1 MALPVIG
8 QSAPS
13 SAALSQSALPK
24 PSWLKVPLPQGA
36 HYLTLKARL
45 RELGLH
51 TVCEEARCP
60 NIGECWSGG
69 TATLMLLGDTC
80 TRGCR
85 FCAVKSG
92 NPHGLIDA
100 KEPQNSADVSAAMN
114 LKYVV
119 LTAVDRDDLPDGG
132 ALHFADTV
140 RAIKARVPG
149 ILVETLTGDFQ
160 GDDKA
165 LAVMLESG
173 LDVFAHNLETVK
185 RLQRR
190 VRDVRA
196 NYEQT
201 LFILRRALELKPNL
215 LTKTS
220 LMLGLGESDEE
231 VLEALRDLRAVG
243 VRIIT
248 LGQYLRPTEK
258 HLPVK
263 AYVTPE
269 KFDWFA
275 EQARAMGFDYVAS
288 GPLVRSSYR
297 AAELFMLKTLSV
309 SSEATAG
316 HLPAKD
322 D

>member
-8 QSAPS
+8 QSVSPQAT
-13 SAALSQSALPK
+13 LPK
-24 PSWLKVPLPQGA
+24 PSWLKVPLPHGQ
-36 HYLTLKARL
+36 HYLMLKQRL

-92 NPHGLIDA
+92 NPQGLIDS
-100 KEPQNSADVSAAMN
+100 KEPEKSADVAAAMQ

-149 ILVETLTGDFQ
+149 IVVETLTGDFQ
-160 GDDKA
+160 GDAKA

-196 NYEQT
+196 SYEQT
-201 LFILRRALELKPNL
+201 LFVLRRALELEPRL
-215 LTKTS
+215 LTKSS

-231 VLEALRDLRAVG
+231 VLEALRDLRAAG

-258 HLPVK
+258 HLVVK
-263 AYVTPE
+263 SYVTPE
-269 KFDWFA
+269 KFEWFA

-297 AAELFMLKTLSV
+297 AAELFMLKTLAPQSGHTSV
-309 SSEATAG
+309 RSV
-316 HLPAKD
+316 AKD

>member
-8 QSAPS
+8 QSIPP
-13 SAALSQSALPK
+13 AAALPK
-24 PSWLKVPLPQGA
+24 PSWLKVPLPHGQ
-36 HYLTLKARL
+36 HYLMLKQRL

-60 NIGECWSGG
+60 NLGECWAGG

-92 NPHGLIDA
+92 NPGGVIDA
-100 KEPQNSADVSAAMN
+100 NEPRNSADVSAAMQ

-119 LTAVDRDDLPDGG
+119 LTAVDRDDLADGG

-160 GDDKA
+160 GDEKA
-165 LAVMLESG
+165 LAVMLHSG

-196 NYEQT
+196 SYEQT
-201 LFILRRALELKPNL
+201 LFVLRRALEMKPGL
-215 LTKTS
+215 LTKSS

-231 VLEALRDLRAVG
+231 VLEALRDLRAAG

-258 HLPVK
+258 HLVVK

-275 EQARAMGFDYVAS
+275 DQARAMGFDYVAS

-297 AAELFMLKTLSV
+297 AAELFMLKTLQAP
-309 SSEATAG
+309 EAA
-316 HLPAKD
+316 AKEN
-322 D
+322 